1 MLKSTSVL
9 SVIFTILDIDMTMDD
24 PFYDIVSNLEIEEP
38 EDLIDVSKLSIQE
51 LLSKFD
57 DINNQ
62 LFKMGQALKPTNQ
75 EARDLHSLRSAIY
88 VEIQKRG
95 KK

>member
-1 MLKSTSVL
+1 
-9 SVIFTILDIDMTMDD
+9 MTMDD
-24 PFYDIVSNLEIEEP
+24 PFFDIVHSLEIDEP
-38 EDLIDVSKLSIQE
+38 KDLVDVTKLSIQE
-51 LLSKFD
+51 LLSQFD
-57 DINNQ
+57 NINEQ
-62 LFKMGQALKPTNQ
+62 LFEMGQALKPTNQ

>member
-1 MLKSTSVL
+1 
-9 SVIFTILDIDMTMDD
+9 MTMDD

>member
-1 MLKSTSVL
+1 
-9 SVIFTILDIDMTMDD
+9 MDD